1 MENLII
7 IGASGFGREVM
18 WLIERINAITPK
30 WNLLGFLDDNK
41 EIQGNMINGV
51 KVIGTTADSSNF
63 DAYYI
68 CAIGA
73 SKIREKVIQRIL
85 GINPSV
91 KFATLIDPSVEMS
104 GFSSIGEG
112 SIICAHTI
120 LTVNVE
126 IGRHVII
133 NLDCTIGHDAILH
146 DFSTLYP
153 SVNISGNVEVGYG
166 VELGTGTHVIQG
178 KTIGEKNIIGA
189 GSVVIRDITTEGTY
203 VGVPT
208 RIVRPAPKFV
218 DLPVKG

>member
-18 WLIERINAITPK
+18 WLVERINAITPK

-41 EIQGNMINGV
+41 EIQGNVINGV
-51 KVIGTTADSSNF
+51 KVIGTTADINNF

-73 SKIREKVIQRIL
+73 SKIREKVIKRIL
-85 GINPSV
+85 DINSSV

-104 GFSSIGEG
+104 DFSSIGVG

-120 LTVNVE
+120 LTVDVK

-133 NLDCTIGHDAILH
+133 NLDCTIGHDAILQ

-153 SVNISGNVEVGYG
+153 SVNISGNVKVGHG

-178 KTIGEKNIIGA
+178 KTISEKIIIGA
-189 GSVVIRDITTEGTY
+189 GSVVIRDITAEGTY

-208 RIVRPAPKFV
+208 RIVKQVPKFV